1 MILDKKKMNQYDVSL
16 LNQQQDRSILRE
28 RFLRVL
34 EYMENKPIEIE
45 TFQGT
50 TVTGNFRSI
59 DYDIT
64 NVHINNLMTPIG
76 CVPEALIRVSDVVT
90 IKFEISN

>member
-1 MILDKKKMNQYDVSL
+1 MNHYDSSL
-16 LNQQQDRSILRE
+16 LNHQHDRSILRE

-34 EYMENKPIEIE
+34 ESMENKPIEIE
-45 TFQGT
+45 TFQGS
-50 TVTGNFRSI
+50 TVSGCFRSI

-64 NVHINNLMTPIG
+64 NIHINNLMTPIG

-90 IKFEISN
+90 VKFEIGN

>member
-1 MILDKKKMNQYDVSL
+1 MTEQNDSFI
-16 LNQQQDRSILRE
+16 NQQNDRSILRE

-45 TFQGT
+45 TYQGS

-64 NVHINNLMTPIG
+64 NMHINNLMTPIG
-76 CVPEALIRVSDVVT
+76 CVPEALIRISDVVT
-90 IKFEISN
+90 VKFEINN